1 MGLRIPV
8 FSHLAALVQVDGYL
22 EDEEKTGGMPR
33 RQQNYQEQ
41 QMEEMG
47 GQTSTSQALRTTDDT
62 PPVSPLCIRIQVH
75 AEGITEALLFHV
87 DLLASAIRQAVMI
100 KDHKSFLKVHP
111 HTFRGQVRFD
121 SPKSPQAPAS
131 GRYEFLQHTRFA
143 GRRVITTP
151 IRPRCP
157 KKWRHMYPDL
167 VIT

>member
-1 MGLRIPV
+1 VSANFL

-33 RQQNYQEQ
+33 RQQNYQDQ

-111 HTFRGQVRFD
+111 HTFRGQVRYNR
-121 SPKSPQAPAS
+121 PKPPQIPIA
-131 GRYEFLQHTRFA
+131 RRCEFLQHPRFA
-143 GRRVITTP
+143 GRRVNNHPNTAQISEN
-151 IRPRCP
+151 RRLA
-157 KKWRHMYPDL
+157 YPDL

>member
-1 MGLRIPV
+1 MFSAFHGFPRTVWRVANPGGLSAN
-8 FSHLAALVQVDGYL
+8 FFSSHLAALEQVDGYL

-33 RQQNYQEQ
+33 RQQNYQDQ

-111 HTFRGQVRFD
+111 HTFRGQVRYNR
-121 SPKSPQAPAS
+121 PKPPQMPIA
-131 GRYEFLQHTRFA
+131 RRCEFL
-143 GRRVITTP
+143 
-151 IRPRCP
+151 
-157 KKWRHMYPDL
+157 
-167 VIT
+167 